1 MSCVF
6 IRGLEVTACHGVH
19 DSEKVIPQ
27 KFVFDADI
35 ETDFYGAAKGDSLS
49 GTVNYSAMC
58 DVIARTAT
66 EKSYDLIETLAYAC
80 AAAVLEDRNA
90 RGLKLTVYKPQA
102 PVKHKFATVGVTL
115 ELKKERVILSMG
127 SSIGDKKGYLDSGLK
142 LLEGTPGIRV
152 VKVSSYI
159 ETEPYGGVAEN
170 KFINCAAEIE
180 TWLPPEKLLEE
191 IHRIEAEC
199 GRERTVHWGD
209 RTLDVD
215 IVFYGKRVIC
225 EDDLQVPHPEYSARD
240 FVMKPLNEIIPDF
253 ICPVFKK
260 KIRDIRF

>member
-49 GTVNYSAMC
+49 GTVNYSAVC

-90 RGLKLTVYKPQA
+90 RGLKLTVYKPRR
-102 PVKHKFATVGVTL
+102 L
-115 ELKKERVILSMG
+115 
-127 SSIGDKKGYLDSGLK
+127 
-142 LLEGTPGIRV
+142 
-152 VKVSSYI
+152 
-159 ETEPYGGVAEN
+159 
-170 KFINCAAEIE
+170 
-180 TWLPPEKLLEE
+180 
-191 IHRIEAEC
+191 
-199 GRERTVHWGD
+199 
-209 RTLDVD
+209 
-215 IVFYGKRVIC
+215 
-225 EDDLQVPHPEYSARD
+225 
-240 FVMKPLNEIIPDF
+240 
-253 ICPVFKK
+253 
-260 KIRDIRF
+260 